1 MNHRTLFLKVTT
13 GILCVNNTVY
23 TIKLVG
29 SAVCMHDHY
38 NQPYLKEYLTNM
50 RQCVLCLG
58 TDPLSMGPQKAL
70 ETVGNKLQEQ
80 YERWQ
85 PRVRGYLHVCV
96 QLYMC
101 LHSHIQFVLGCT
113 KIHTG
118 DMHVTPE
125 LYVATAGV
133 AFFFSTGN

>member
-1 MNHRTLFLKVTT
+1 MNQRTLFLKVTT

-23 TIKLVG
+23 TITLVG
-29 SAVCMHDHY
+29 SAVCRHDRY
-38 NQPYLKEYLTNM
+38 NQLYLKEYLTNI

-85 PRVRGYLHVCV
+85 PRVRGYLHV
-96 QLYMC
+96 
-101 LHSHIQFVLGCT
+101 FLGI
-113 KIHTG
+113 K
-118 DMHVTPE
+118 
-125 LYVATAGV
+125 LS
-133 AFFFSTGN
+133 F